1 MGYTND
7 NPPLFIRPLLKEY
20 DVEVLECGY
29 NGSWAKIR
37 LEDGTTAHF
46 RREVSNSVSIN
57 KSFGP
62 VIRTGISSSNYSNVA
77 ERDELVGAVVEE
89 ELSGYETLVNAIANL

>member
-7 NPPLFIRPLLKEY
+7 NPPLFIRPLLEEY
-20 DVEVLECGY
+20 DVKVLECAY

-37 LEDGTTAHF
+37 LEDGKSAHF
-46 RREVSNSVSIN
+46 RREVSNTVSIN

-62 VIRTGISSSNYSNVA
+62 VIRTGISKLDYSNVA

-89 ELSGYETLVNAIANL
+89 ELSGYETLVAAIDDL